1 MSMMGMSV
9 ARVRVLCCLRLGLML
24 AAVLFGT
31 RNGEAQINSSYVAYG
46 VGGSGAAYPV
56 AGLLLASDGNYWGT
70 TTLGGTNG
78 RGTIFSMTPAGVIT
92 VAYSFNG
99 TDGEQPR
106 SPLVENVDGTLFGTA
121 AVGGTFGAG
130 TAFRF
135 DRNTGVLTPLHSF
148 AGDSTEGAG
157 PNGIMQASDGNFYG
171 TTQRAIF
178 KITSPPTLAYSVLHT
193 FNSTTEGY
201 SPLNNVV
208 EGSNGLLYG
217 SIYGL
222 GGTPNQ
228 DLARIYSIPKTGGS
242 LQILYHASRADGF
255 ASNTLI
261 QGNDGALYG
270 TARDGGAFW
279 NTTGCIAVGNC
290 GTVYRFDLT
299 TNTYTV
305 LFSFDGGSDG
315 RDPEGGLA
323 QGADGLLYGTTAAG
337 GSLGGGTIFRIG
349 TSGGLTTIHQFD
361 GTNGYSPRGEL
372 IEPSAG
378 VFYGTTFGGS
388 SNGYGAAYRLTL
400 CAADVSTVASV
411 ASQGPLKLNRKTG
424 RYTQA
429 VTLKNGD
436 GAMAGPVS
444 LVLDGLSSDTALF
457 NATGATTCAAPFNSP
472 YINVD
477 VGTDSVFNSRERATV
492 TLEFTSSSG
501 QPPTYTGTRV
511 LAGTGNR

>member
-1 MSMMGMSV
+1 
-9 ARVRVLCCLRLGLML
+9 ML
-24 AAVLFGT
+24 AAVLFGI
-31 RNGEAQINSSYVAYG
+31 RSSEAQVNSGYVAYG
-46 VGGSGAAYPV
+46 LSGSGAQHPV

-70 TTLGGTNG
+70 TTLGGSNG
-78 RGTIFSMTPAGVIT
+78 HGTIFSMTPAGEIT

-106 SPLVENVDGTLFGTA
+106 SPLVENVDGTFFGTTST
-121 AVGGTFGAG
+121 GGAFSYG

-135 DRNTGVLTPLHSF
+135 NRFTGVLTLLHSF
-148 AGDSTEGAG
+148 TGDSTEYGS

-171 TTQRAIF
+171 TTQGAIF
-178 KITSPPTLAYSVLHT
+178 KITSPPTLTFSVLHT

-222 GGTPNQ
+222 GGAPNE
-228 DLARIYSIPKTGGS
+228 DLARIYSIAKTGGS
-242 LQILYHASRADGF
+242 LQILYQASRSDGF

-261 QGNDGALYG
+261 QGKDGALYG

-279 NTTGCIAVGNC
+279 NTTGCFAAGNC
-290 GTVYRFDLT
+290 GTVYRFDVT

-315 RDPEGGLA
+315 RDPEGGLL
-323 QGADGLLYGTTAAG
+323 QGTDGWLYGTTAVG
-337 GSLGGGTIFRIG
+337 TLGGGTIFRIG
-349 TSGGLTTIHQFD
+349 TSGGLTTIRQFGD
-361 GTNGYSPRGEL
+361 GTSGYSPRGEL
-372 IEPSAG
+372 IESSAG
-378 VFYGTTFGGS
+378 VFYGTTYNGGS
-388 SNGYGAAYRLTL
+388 NDDGVVYRMTL
-400 CAADVSTVASV
+400 CAADVSAVVAV

-424 RYTQA
+424 RYTQT

-436 GAMAGPVS
+436 GAMGGPVS
-444 LVLDGLSSDTALF
+444 LVLDGLSSDATLF
-457 NATGATTCAAPFNSP
+457 NATGGTTCAVPFGSP
-472 YINVD
+472 YVNVD
-477 VGTDSVFNSRERATV
+477 VGTDSVFNPRERATV
-492 TLEFTSSSG
+492 TLEFTTSSG

-511 LAGTGNR
+511 LVGSGNR